1 MAMDKIVQ
9 NIISFSPKVRTEKT
23 KDDSHISPLN
33 SRVSELFNS
42 NGQLDNNLYSDEEIK
57 FIYMGMVIIAFLEC
71 W

>member
-1 MAMDKIVQ
+1 MDG
-9 NIISFSPKVRTEKT
+9 
-23 KDDSHISPLN
+23 SHIFLLN